1 MPAQVHSPT
10 PARLR
15 RLAKALRAGE
25 LVAIPT
31 ETVYGLAAHA
41 LDARACRAIFRA
53 KHRPA
58 NDPLIVHVLD
68 LAQAEQLAE
77 FNATA
82 RRLAR
87 RFWPGPLTL
96 VLPKKKSVPGV
107 VTSGGPT
114 VAIRAPSHPLTR
126 RLLRLAKIPL
136 AAPSANL
143 FGYISPTTAAHV
155 REGLGGRIRHILDGG
170 ACVVGVESTVL
181 DVTNPRKPRILR
193 PGAVTAAQLGDFLG
207 GKVHGARPR
216 GRTARQLAP
225 GMLERHYSPRTPL
238 VLRRLTGKIPTGIAT
253 VLLRQPAK
261 PAAKHVFWL
270 SRRGAIQEVAR
281 NLYEVLRRADAG
293 RYRQIWVEPLPAD
306 SGGLA
311 AAINDR
317 LKRAAASGSGHQARS
332 TSASAASRRS
342 FCARVPTVMRN
353 HSGKP

>member
-1 MPAQVHSPT
+1 MPARVHPPT
-10 PARLR
+10 PASLR
-15 RLAKALRAGE
+15 RLAAALRQGE

-41 LDARACRAIFRA
+41 LDAKACRAIFKA
-53 KHRPA
+53 KRRPA

-68 LAQAEQLAE
+68 LGHAEELAE
-77 FNATA
+77 FNPAA

-96 VLPKKKSVPGV
+96 VLPKKACVPGI

-114 VAIRAPSHPLTR
+114 VAIRTPAHPLTR

-155 REGLGGRIRHILDGG
+155 REGLGPHIPHILDGG
-170 ACVVGVESTVL
+170 ACTVGVESTVL
-181 DVTNPRKPRILR
+181 DVTDPTKPRVLR
-193 PGAVTAAQLGDFLG
+193 PGAVSAAQLEQFLG
-207 GKVHGARPR
+207 VKVAGAKSRGAR
-216 GRTARQLAP
+216 ARQLAP

-238 VLRRLTGKIPTGIAT
+238 VLGRLPTGAAPAGVAV
-253 VLLRQPAK
+253 VLLRQPGKK
-261 PAAKHVFWL
+261 PAPPIFWL
-270 SRRGAIQEVAR
+270 SKRGALTEVAR
-281 NLYEVLRRADAG
+281 NLYDVLRRADAG

-306 SGGLA
+306 ASGLA

-317 LKRAAASGSGHQARS
+317 LKRAAAKR
-332 TSASAASRRS
+332 
-342 FCARVPTVMRN
+342 
-353 HSGKP
+353 

>member
-1 MPAQVHSPT
+1 MPAQVHPPT
-10 PARLR
+10 PASLR
-15 RLAKALRAGE
+15 RLAKALRDGE

-41 LDARACRAIFRA
+41 MDAGACRAIFRV
-53 KHRPA
+53 KRRPA

-68 LAQAEQLAE
+68 LAQAEELAE
-77 FNATA
+77 FNDTA

-96 VLPKKKSVPGV
+96 VLPKKKLVPGV

-114 VAIRAPSHPLTR
+114 VAIRAPAHPLTR

-170 ACVVGVESTVL
+170 ACTVGVESTVL

-193 PGAVTAAQLGDFLG
+193 PGAVTATQLGLFLG
-207 GKVHGARPR
+207 GKVHGAKPR
-216 GRTARQLAP
+216 DRTARQLAP

-238 VLRRLTGKIPTGIAT
+238 VLRSPTGQLPAG
-253 VLLRQPAK
+253 VAAVFLRQPRKKLPHA
-261 PAAKHVFWL
+261 VWL
-270 SRRGAIQEVAR
+270 SRRGALKEVAR

-293 RYRQIWVEPLPAD
+293 GYRQIWVEPLPAD

-317 LKRAAASGSGHQARS
+317 LKRAAAR
-332 TSASAASRRS
+332 
-342 FCARVPTVMRN
+342 
-353 HSGKP
+353 KPGC